1 MNCRFQSSILRKP
14 IRSPREAAVPFRLQ
28 VVTRHPLV
36 AQYLTQILSLHGDLC
51 PLINHPPI
59 LSLEEIPTS
68 SSPCLFILDA
78 HLLALGL
85 SSLIHTLKMR
95 FSNGKFLA
103 LLDLCQMT
111 SADMVRLLYLGVHG
125 LVKDGEDLHEEL
137 PLAVREILAGNLW
150 APAQILADY
159 VKFTNMLLENLCRPD
174 RALTARENQI
184 LAYLIRRLTNKE
196 IAESLSISERTVKFH
211 VSNML
216 AKLRCSNRSD
226 LRAAL
231 EVAPASEPEN
241 TRPSVTREAKRL
253 VRASGTAK

>member
-1 MNCRFQSSILRKP
+1 M
-14 IRSPREAAVPFRLQ
+14 PFRVQ

-36 AQYLTQILSLHGDLC
+36 AQYITQILKLHGDLC

-59 LSLEEIPTS
+59 LSLDEIPTS
-68 SSPCLFILDA
+68 SSSCLFILDT
-78 HLLALGL
+78 HLLALEL

-103 LLDLCQMT
+103 LLDPRQT
-111 SADMVRLLYLGVHG
+111 ASADMVRLLYLGVHG
-125 LVKDGEDLHEEL
+125 LVKGGENLPEEL

-150 APAQILADY
+150 APGQALADY
-159 VKFTNMLLENLCRPD
+159 VKSTDMLFENLYRPD
-174 RALTARENQI
+174 PALTPRENQI
-184 LAYLIRRLTNKE
+184 LPCLIRRLTNKE

-226 LRAAL
+226 LWAAL
-231 EVAPASEPEN
+231 KGAPLSESEN
-241 TRPSVTREAKRL
+241 IGPSMPREARRL
-253 VRASGTAK
+253 ARASGTAR